1 MLARL
6 VGQKMTQSWG
16 QQVVAD
22 NRPGANGIIAGE
34 LTAKANPDGHT
45 LMFVAIGHAINPL
58 LHKTLPYDTDKD
70 FTPIS
75 LAALVPLLMTVHPA
89 LPASTVKDLIALS
102 RVGKKHPTYASAGI
116 GSSQHLATAL
126 FAHMAK
132 IELVHV
138 PYKGGGP
145 AILDLLS
152 GNIDIMVNTILSMT
166 PHVKGGRLRALAV
179 TTPKR
184 NAALPDLPTV
194 AETGLPG
201 YESQAWYGLVGP
213 KNLPSAVLKKISGET
228 MRILNSMEVRDNLA
242 SQGAEPV
249 GNTPEQFA
257 VFIRAETKRYSKVVR
272 DVGVSADY

>member
-102 RVGKKHPTYASAGI
+102 RVGKKRPTYASAGI

-184 NAALPDLPTV
+184 NVALPDLPTV

-272 DVGVSADY
+272 DVGVSAD